1 MWKRSDAPLLKQAI
15 DASRTELAHWTP
27 WVLPNPDKLSVLER
41 RLDNFVNQFEAREQ
55 FIYAI
60 EDRATGQLLGGIGLY
75 NRIAP
80 GVLEIGYWMRSDVT
94 GRGYAT
100 EASEALMR
108 VAFIDCE
115 VTRLEIRVDPNNARS
130 VAIPK
135 RLGFRH
141 RETFDRD
148 PLFPNE
154 QRQMAAWEMLSS
166 EYSRRY

>member
-1 MWKRSDAPLLKQAI
+1 VWDRSDAPALKEAI
-15 DASRTELAHWTP
+15 AASRTELAHWTP
-27 WVLPNPDKLSVLER
+27 WVLPDPDKSSVLKA
-41 RLDNFVNQFEAREQ
+41 RLEKFVEQFEARVQ

-60 EDRATGQLLGGIGLY
+60 VDRASSRLLGGIGLY

-80 GVLEIGYWMRSDVT
+80 QVLEIGCWIRSDVT

-100 EASEALMR
+100 EASTALMR

-115 VTRLEIRVDPNNARS
+115 VERLEIRVDPNNARS
-130 VAIPK
+130 VAIPQ

-141 RETFDRD
+141 RETFDHD

-154 QRQMAAWEMLSS
+154 QRQMMAWEMTSS
-166 EYSRRY
+166 EYRQ